1 MKTRRNRAEML
12 SVEKIDEL
20 IENLE
25 NAQDE
30 SGQSPISSNSEEAKL
45 ILQFPSESW
54 RKFVEYC
61 QQNELD
67 PARQITEAVAS
78 YYTDLLMTYRARL
91 RTQKNSTLS
100 A

>member
-1 MKTRRNRAEML
+1 MKARRIRAEML
-12 SVEKIDEL
+12 SVEKIDQL

-25 NAQDE
+25 KAQDE
-30 SGQSPISSNSEEAKL
+30 SGRSPISSNSDEAKL
-45 ILQFPSESW
+45 ILQFPSETW
-54 RKFVEYC
+54 QELVEYC

-78 YYTDLLMTYRARL
+78 YYTNLLMTCRARL
-91 RTQKNSTLS
+91 RTKENSTLS